1 MKTFSGNV
9 AESMR
14 AILLSAENQRGSSTE
29 MDRRGK
35 RGFARFQFLMDFD
48 GVIELLRASA
58 SAFRHDGN
66 CSAQG
71 IHQVYIYIVLI
82 CFIHDETN
90 FLKMDL
96 WIVMCDVRFAI
107 KWLQIC
113 I

>member
-1 MKTFSGNV
+1 MKTFPGNV

-14 AILLSAENQRGSSTE
+14 AILLPAENQRDSSTE
-29 MDRRGK
+29 MDTRGK

-48 GVIELLRASA
+48 GVIVLLWASA

-66 CSAQG
+66 CNSPE

-82 CFIHDETN
+82 CFIYDETN

-96 WIVMCDVRFAI
+96 WIIMCYVRFAI